1 MKHFLSFFLVL
12 SLCSSNYAQLTRI
25 VHQSFDMGDIDK
37 VVMQLKDS
45 IVVTPWEGNTVLSE
59 SNIYIENAE
68 PRILDGFIKEGRYK
82 LIGEKKGDGIVIVPA
97 ITRKKI
103 RTKSG
108 LDMNESVRINIFVP
122 KKVQVVGMDGLVI
135 PPSGEVARTTME
147 ESTLLTTNKLDIK
160 SDSLNIN
167 PTTTK
172 VNTKATK
179 GKKGKSKK
187 TSGKK
192 PSKSK
197 KKK

>member
-1 MKHFLSFFLVL
+1 MKHFLSFFLVI

-135 PPSGEVARTTME
+135 PPSGELARTSIE

-187 TSGKK
+187 TSSKK

>member
-1 MKHFLSFFLVL
+1 M
-12 SLCSSNYAQLTRI
+12 
-25 VHQSFDMGDIDK
+25 
-37 VVMQLKDS
+37 
-45 IVVTPWEGNTVLSE
+45 
-59 SNIYIENAE
+59 
-68 PRILDGFIKEGRYK
+68 
-82 LIGEKKGDGIVIVPA
+82 IGEKKGDGIVIVPA

-135 PPSGEVARTTME
+135 PPSGELARTSIE

-167 PTTTK
+167 LTTTK

-187 TSGKK
+187 TSSKK